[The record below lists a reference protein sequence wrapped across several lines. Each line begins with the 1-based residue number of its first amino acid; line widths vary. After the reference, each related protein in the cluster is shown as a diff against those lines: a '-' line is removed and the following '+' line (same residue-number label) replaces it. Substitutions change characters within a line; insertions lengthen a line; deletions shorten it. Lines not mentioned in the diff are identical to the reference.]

1 MTFQEFR
8 REYPE
13 VVSISCNF
21 CGSGDSFDE
30 FYNCDVFCEDENG
43 KKISISEH
51 LSEYEADHVFKDF
64 KTVLFE
70 IIAKDDR
77 AYFNNEG
84 CFGKIEVD
92 LKTGRVKIHVT
103 DYESDCVSVP
113 EKMYF
118 FHKSPESKLPVIEN
132 ESCKAAYKTFIDEFP
147 SIDTIKINFNGYDG
161 NGCEDFFVQELV
173 IQEENLTE
181 KEKLFFDVKVKHHLP
196 DRQREAKMTE
206 SSDSLAELVK
216 EIINMDGRFDFTSE
230 GSHGLIV
237 IDCTC
242 DAVVTSGHNYY
253 REESPR
259 SNNYWLITETQGIIE
274 DAEEV

>member
-1 MTFQEFR
+1 MTFQKFKSK
-8 REYPE
+8 YPSI
-13 VVSISCNF
+13 VSLSCYF

-30 FYNCDVFCEDENG
+30 FYQEEGIRKDENG
-43 KKISISEH
+43 VNVPIEPDSLFDI
-51 LSEYEADHVFKDF
+51 FKDF
-64 KTVLFE
+64 QDVLFK
-70 IIAKDDR
+70 IITKDDR
-77 AYFNNEG
+77 ADFNNDG
-84 CFGKIEVD
+84 CSGKIKVD
-92 LKTGRVKIHVT
+92 LKTGRVKINICQYTSKGVL
-103 DYESDCVSVP
+103 VP

-118 FHKSPESKLPVIEN
+118 LHKNPKSKIQVIEN
-132 ESCKAAYKTFIDEFP
+132 EYCKAAYKNFIDEFP

-161 NGCEDFFVQELV
+161 NECEDFFVQELV

-196 DRQREAKMTE
+196 DRQREAKITE

-242 DAVVTSGHNYY
+242 DVISVKGHNYY
-253 REESPR
+253 REENPR
-259 SNNYWLITETQGIIE
+259 SNNHWLITETQGIIE